1 MGEQS
6 SEKGH
11 LIIFKRTPALSMKNA
26 LFSQRGAFLFRSFL
40 FLFALTLLSAC
51 VRTGTLKTSLSGSP
65 ISYDL
70 SWKAALR
77 TGLIHYEQ
85 MAIADKEGG
94 FFQTTWKI
102 HQVGIIIGTP
112 VRRSRLIGRLS
123 REKPFQLNLT
133 MEQEAFTLE
142 LGRWVSDP
150 PDEKRFSE
158 IIQSAHAQ
166 MRSR

>member
-1 MGEQS
+1 M
-6 SEKGH
+6 KGG
-11 LIIFKRTPALSMKNA
+11 S
-26 LFSQRGAFLFRSFL
+26 LFRSVL
-40 FLFALTLLSAC
+40 FLFTLALLSAC
-51 VRTGTLKTSLSGSP
+51 VRTGTLKTSLPGSP
-65 ISYDL
+65 ISYDQ

-85 MAIADKEGG
+85 IAISDKEGG
-94 FFQTTWKI
+94 FFQTTWKM
-102 HQVGIIIGTP
+102 HKVGIIIGTP
-112 VRRSRLIGRLS
+112 VRRSRLIGHLS
-123 REKPFQLNLT
+123 KKTPFHLDLT

-158 IIQSAHAQ
+158 IVRSAQAQ

>member
-1 MGEQS
+1 MRRAPLLRS
-6 SEKGH
+6 S
-11 LIIFKRTPALSMKNA
+11 LFFLVLS
-26 LFSQRGAFLFRSFL
+26 
-40 FLFALTLLSAC
+40 LLSAC
-51 VRTGTLKTSLSGSP
+51 VRTGTLKTSLPGSP
-65 ISYDL
+65 ISYDQ
-70 SWKAALR
+70 SWKSALR

-85 MAIADKEGG
+85 IAIADKKGG

-102 HQVGIIIGTP
+102 HKVGIIIGTP
-112 VRRSRLIGRLS
+112 VRRSRLIGHLS
-123 REKPFQLNLT
+123 RKKPFQLNLT

-158 IIQSAHAQ
+158 ITRSARAQ